1 MAKKGKKSSTPVPTK
16 KEDLNA
22 KKKGKKSKNSQ
33 DEESIDPK
41 ATQRAKQQAQRAKVT
56 SSSSWTGKLP
66 HTLLHEF
73 CQKRK
78 WGKVEYDMKKIG
90 DKGMLGIAILS
101 YTDPKTKEL
110 LTVRMNDPTY
120 DKVKQEGALT
130 PQETTNEARHYAA
143 TIALCRLA
151 YNTNLQMML
160 PPNHRQIWYA
170 LDDYRKKLISEGD
183 TYHANRIFNSE
194 PFVMLL
200 EDRKLEQQKAKEREA
215 QNNQQMK
222 EQKVPIFI
230 SSTNLVNNTNT
241 ENYKDKSSKIVPKK
255 DGKIVKVS
263 TNNKKLNAN
272 INQNIIRFPKKVWEK
287 AAFIDLDESTR
298 QLIELSL
305 KGIIDWNSSCGLN
318 NTADQDKISVLKQ
331 RLLSFNFRETHVNE
345 AMKYKDPLSFLLF
358 NLPEDDLPLFFHK
371 RKEDSKNKIEI
382 SSLPLTTRMSV
393 ERLCECGA
401 SEDEVLY
408 ALDQCGK
415 NENEAARLLTE
426 SLIDNQQ
433 FYIPKL
439 DEINEKES
447 IECWNQELES
457 LQSIYGDSIENVV
470 PNSNYTIVLD
480 PNLKL
485 RVKVYRSDNY
495 PNSLPGIIVSTFDK
509 TLKLPNYIK
518 KQILTKLL
526 EYILEHNFVGDMCI
540 FTIFEWLQENIK
552 NIINNPGPLLQE
564 EYLSNTN
571 HKNEAHLTKSNKKL
585 LTNRTSVNVH
595 LNQEQLKSAKDEY
608 NLRIQSKEFKEMQL
622 VRSQLPAWEM
632 QDTIVKLVEQN
643 DVVLIT
649 GETGSGK
656 STQVV
661 QFLLDSLMKSSRHTN
676 IICTQPRRISAIGL
690 AERVSD
696 ERCVKCGDEVG
707 YIIRGVN
714 KTKLGTR
721 IKFMTT
727 GVLVRILQS
736 DKSLLNDSIVV
747 IDEVHER
754 SLDTDLV
761 VTLLKNLLGKIP
773 GLKIVLMSATVNIN
787 LFKNYFPKLG
797 TCHIKG
803 RTFPIKDYYLDDII
817 NELNFTIRK
826 PPNNKTKG
834 YYDDIKDEDI
844 DDDSS
849 SSDSYYVQ
857 PNADSHYFRS
867 GKINYDLIC
876 QVTEHVD
883 KKLQLEGNNGSI
895 IIFLPG
901 IAEIDKC
908 CKMLRDINSGNG
920 FVVLPLHSALSP
932 EDQKKVFKRYPNKRK
947 VVVSTN
953 IAETSITID
962 DCVATI
968 DTGRAKTMSYNP
980 RDNTTRLIEYFIS
993 KAEAKQR
1000 RGRAGRVREGLSYK
1014 LFSKKLYEE
1023 DMVEMPTP
1031 EIKRVALDS
1040 LYLSVKAMGI
1050 KNVTKFL
1057 ASGLECPPLNA
1068 LKKAEIMLSTIGL
1081 LNSEDF
1087 SLTEL
1092 GRFISLMPV
1101 MDSKHG
1107 KLLIYSILFDI
1118 TDIGVLIASLLSVG
1132 GLPFV
1137 SGVEN
1142 REKIKKILS
1151 QYKNKG
1157 DILASVEII
1166 QKYLEIDGKTKK
1178 RQFMKDNCLSFNKI
1192 NEILSSRAQYY
1203 SILKDIGFL
1212 PFNYQPNSKF
1222 KEFNRNQ
1229 DKMELIKAILTGA
1242 YYPHVARVELPDTK
1256 YLSTSSGA
1264 IEKDP
1269 EAKSIKYWI
1278 RNEEYVDKL
1287 LNLNK
1292 DKGGQ
1297 NDNTCDTNMPL
1308 PSTRA
1313 FIHPSSILF
1322 HSNSVD
1328 VDEIKSLDD
1337 TNNLNVNEKYNNN
1350 NSKNPILKFPFI
1362 LYNTSSFTNKLY
1374 LKDITPTSTLSL
1386 LLFGGAILYDIN
1398 GSTHSPG
1405 IIVDNWLPIR
1415 TWCKNAV
1422 LIKQLRIQ
1430 LDKAIKTKLENP
1442 SYIKNDNVLD
1452 DSNLSSADKVLK
1464 VVETIIS
1471 SEV

>member
-1 MAKKGKKSSTPVPTK
+1 MAKKGKKSSTPVSTK

-22 KKKGKKSKNSQ
+22 KKKGKKSKNSH
-33 DEESIDPK
+33 DEESIDSK
-41 ATQRAKQQAQRAKVT
+41 AIQRTKQQAQRAKVT

-90 DKGMLGIAILS
+90 DRGMLAIATLS

-110 LTVRMNDPTY
+110 LTIRMNDPTY
-120 DKVKQEGALT
+120 DKVKREGVLT

-143 TIALCRLA
+143 TVALCRLA

-160 PPNHRQIWYA
+160 PPNHRQIWYT
-170 LDDYRKKLISEGD
+170 LDDYRKKLISEGN

-200 EDRKLEQQKAKEREA
+200 EDRKMEQQRAREREA
-215 QNNQQMK
+215 KNNQQMK
-222 EQKVPIFI
+222 EQKTPIFI
-230 SSTNLVNNTNT
+230 SSTSLVKNANTD
-241 ENYKDKSSKIVPKK
+241 NYKDKTTKTVPKK
-255 DGKIVKVS
+255 DGKITKVS
-263 TNNKKLNAN
+263 TNNKNLYEGV
-272 INQNIIRFPKKVWEK
+272 NQGIIRFPKKVWEK
-287 AAFIDLDESTR
+287 ATFVDLDESTR

-305 KGIIDWNSSCGLN
+305 KGIIDWNSARKLD
-318 NTADQDKISVLKQ
+318 NTSGQVKESAFKEK
-331 RLLSFNFRETHVNE
+331 LLSFNFRETHVNE
-345 AMKYKDPLSFLLF
+345 AMNYKDPLSFLLF

-382 SSLPLTTRMSV
+382 SSLQLTTRMSV

-415 NENEAARLLTE
+415 NENEAARILTE

-433 FYIPKL
+433 FCIPKP
-439 DEINEKES
+439 DKISEKES

-470 PNSNYTIVLD
+470 SNSSYTIVLD
-480 PNLKL
+480 PTLKL
-485 RVKVYRSDNY
+485 RVKVYRSNNY

-540 FTIFEWLQENIK
+540 FTIFEWLQENVK
-552 NIINNPGPLLQE
+552 NIINNPGPLLSE
-564 EYLSNTN
+564 EYLSNAPD
-571 HKNEAHLTKSNKKL
+571 KDKVHLVNNNKKL
-585 LTNRTSVNVH
+585 LTNRTSINTH
-595 LNQEQLKSAKDEY
+595 LNQEQLKHAKNEY
-608 NLRIQSKEFKEMQL
+608 TLRIQLKEFKEMQL
-622 VRSQLPAWEM
+622 IRSQLPAWEM

-661 QFLLDSLMKSSRHTN
+661 QFLLDSLMNSLKNTN

-690 AERVSD
+690 AERVAD

-736 DKSLLNDSIVV
+736 DKSLLNNCIVV

-773 GLKIVLMSATVNIN
+773 GLKIVLMSATVNVN
-787 LFKNYFPKLG
+787 LFKNYFPNLNS
-797 TCHIKG
+797 CHIKG

-826 PPNNKTKG
+826 PPNNKIQG
-834 YYDDIKDEDI
+834 HYNAINDDDIN
-844 DDDSS
+844 DDSS
-849 SSDSYYVQ
+849 SLDSLRVQPDPDSY
-857 PNADSHYFRS
+857 YFRS
-867 GKINYDLIC
+867 GKINYDLLC

-883 KKLQLEGNNGSI
+883 KKLQLDGNNGSI

-908 CKMLRDINSGNG
+908 CKMLRDINSVND

-947 VVVSTN
+947 IVVSTN

-968 DTGRAKTMSYNP
+968 DTGRAKTMFYNP
-980 RDNTTRLIEYFIS
+980 QDNTTRLIESFIS
-993 KAEAKQR
+993 KAEVKQR

-1057 ASGLECPPLNA
+1057 ASGLECPPLEA
-1068 LKKAEIMLSTIGL
+1068 LKKAETMLSTIGL

-1107 KLLIYSILFDI
+1107 KLLIYSILFGV
-1118 TDIGVLIASLLSVG
+1118 TDIGVLITSLLSIG

-1137 SGVEN
+1137 NGIEN
-1142 REKIKKILS
+1142 KEKIRKILS
-1151 QYKNKG
+1151 QNKNKG
-1157 DILASVEII
+1157 DILASVDII
-1166 QKYLEIDGKTKK
+1166 QKYLEINDKTKK
-1178 RQFMKDNCLSFNKI
+1178 RQFIKDNYLSFNKI
-1192 NEILSSRAQYY
+1192 NEILSSQAQYY

-1212 PFNYQPNSKF
+1212 PFNYQPNVKF
-1222 KEFNRNQ
+1222 REFNRNQ
-1229 DKMELIKAILTGA
+1229 DKTELIEAILTGA
-1242 YYPHVARVELPDTK
+1242 YYPHVARLELPDTK

-1269 EAKSIKYWI
+1269 EAKLIKYWI

-1292 DKGGQ
+1292 NNDNQ
-1297 NDNTCDTNMPL
+1297 NDSTSNANMPL
-1308 PSTRA
+1308 PCTRA

-1322 HSNSVD
+1322 HSNSMNI
-1328 VDEIKSLDD
+1328 DEIKSLEDMAS
-1337 TNNLNVNEKYNNN
+1337 LNINEKYSNNN
-1350 NSKNPILKFPFI
+1350 NNPLLKFPFI

-1374 LKDITPTSTLSL
+1374 LRDITPTSTLSL
-1386 LLFGGAILYDIN
+1386 LLFGGPIQYDIN
-1398 GSTHSPG
+1398 DNNHSPG

-1442 SYIKNDNVLD
+1442 SYINDNINLD
-1452 DSNLSSADKVLK
+1452 DSNLSSSDKVLK

>member
-1 MAKKGKKSSTPVPTK
+1 MAKKNKKSSDPVPNK
-16 KEDLNA
+16 PEDSNS
-22 KKKGKKSKNSQ
+22 KKKGKKSKKSK
-33 DEESIDPK
+33 EEEPVDPK
-41 ATQRAKQQAQRAKVT
+41 AAQRAKQQAQRAKVT

-78 WGKVEYDMKKIG
+78 WGKVEYEMKKIG
-90 DKGMLGIAILS
+90 DKGMLAIATLS
-101 YTDPKTKEL
+101 YTDPKSKEL

-120 DKVKQEGALT
+120 DKVKRVGVTT
-130 PQETTNEARHYAA
+130 PQDTTNEARHYAA
-143 TIALCRLA
+143 TVALCRLA

-170 LDDYRKKLISEGD
+170 LDDYRKKLIKEGD

-200 EDRKLEQQKAKEREA
+200 EDRKLEKQREKEREA
-215 QNNQQMK
+215 RNNQQMK
-222 EQKVPIFI
+222 EQQAPIFI
-230 SSTNLVNNTNT
+230 SSTNLVANTSKRN
-241 ENYKDKSSKIVPKK
+241 DKGEPTKKGSKK
-255 DGKIVKVS
+255 DGKITKLPFNSKKPNTV
-263 TNNKKLNAN
+263 TNKKT
-272 INQNIIRFPKKVWEK
+272 IKFPKKAWEK

-305 KGIIDWNSSCGLN
+305 KGIIDWNSARHLDNILDHDERCALRE
-318 NTADQDKISVLKQ
+318 K
-331 RLLSFNFRETHVNE
+331 LLSFNFREAHVNE
-345 AMKYKDPLSFLLF
+345 AMNYNDPLSFLLF

-382 SSLPLTTRMSV
+382 ASLPLVTRMSV

-408 ALDQCGK
+408 ALEQCRM

-426 SLIDNQQ
+426 SIINNQQ
-433 FYIPKL
+433 YCIPKL
-439 DEINEKES
+439 DKISEKES

-457 LQSIYGDSIENVV
+457 LQSVYGDLIESII
-470 PNSNYTIVLD
+470 PDSNYIMVLD
-480 PNLKL
+480 SALKL
-485 RVKVYRSDNY
+485 RVKFYRSDNY

-509 TLKLPNYIK
+509 TIKLPNYIK

-526 EYILEHNFVGDMCI
+526 EYILEHNFIGDMCI

-552 NIINNPGPLLQE
+552 DIINNPGPLLPE
-564 EYLSNTN
+564 PYLSKLNN
-571 HKNEAHLTKSNKKL
+571 ISGENSIKYNKK
-585 LTNRTSVNVH
+585 SPKSHSSANVH
-595 LNQEQLKSAKDEY
+595 LNPEQLKIAKDEY
-608 NLRIQSKEFKEMQL
+608 NLRTHSKEFKEMQL
-622 VRSQLPAWEM
+622 IRSQLPAWQM
-632 QDTIVKLVEQN
+632 KDTIVKLVEQN

-661 QFLLDSLMKSSRHTN
+661 QFLLDSLMKGSKSTN

-690 AERVSD
+690 AERVSE
-696 ERCVKCGDEVG
+696 ERCVECGDEVG

-714 KTKLGTR
+714 KTRLGTR

-773 GLKIVLMSATVNIN
+773 GLKIVLMSATVNVN
-787 LFKNYFPKLG
+787 LLKKYFPKLG

-803 RTFPIKDYYLDDII
+803 RTFPIQDYYLEDILS
-817 NELNFTIRK
+817 ELNFTIRK
-826 PPNNKTKG
+826 ASNHKTNG
-834 YYDDIKDEDI
+834 HYNDINDEDNN
-844 DDDSS
+844 DSS
-849 SSDSYYVQ
+849 SDDLYVQ
-857 PNADSHYFRS
+857 PDADSYYFRS
-867 GKINYDLIC
+867 GRINYDLIC
-876 QVTEHVD
+876 QVTAHVD
-883 KKLQLEGNNGSI
+883 KRLQLENNNGSI

-908 CKMLRDINSGNG
+908 CKMLNDIESVND

-932 EDQKKVFKRYPNKRK
+932 EDQKKVFRRYPNKRK

-968 DTGRAKTMSYNP
+968 DTGRAKTMFYNP
-980 RDNTTRLIEYFIS
+980 KDNTTRLVECFIS

-1014 LFSKKLYEE
+1014 LFSRRLYEE
-1023 DMVEMPTP
+1023 DMVDMPTP
-1031 EIKRVALDS
+1031 EIKRVALES

-1057 ASGLECPPLNA
+1057 ASGLECPPLDA
-1068 LKKAEIMLSTIGL
+1068 LKKAETMLSTIGL
-1081 LNSEDF
+1081 LNLEDNT
-1087 SLTEL
+1087 LTEL

-1107 KLLIYSILFDI
+1107 KLLIYSILFGI
-1118 TDIGVLIASLLSVG
+1118 TDIGVLITSLLSIG
-1132 GLPFV
+1132 GLPFI

-1142 REKIKKILS
+1142 RDKIKKILS
-1151 QYKNKG
+1151 QYKTKG

-1166 QKYLEIDGKTKK
+1166 RKYLEIDDKAKK
-1178 RQFMKDNCLSFNKI
+1178 RQFMKENCLSFNKI
-1192 NEILSSRAQYY
+1192 NEILSSKAQYY

-1212 PFNYQPNSKF
+1212 PFNYKPDIKF

-1229 DKMELIKAILTGA
+1229 DKTELIEAILTGA
-1242 YYPHVARVELPDTK
+1242 YYPNVARVELPDTK

-1269 EAKSIKYWI
+1269 EAKLIRYWI

-1287 LNLNK
+1287 FNLNK
-1292 DKGGQ
+1292 DKENQ
-1297 NDNTCDTNMPL
+1297 NHNTDDMNMPL

-1313 FIHPSSILF
+1313 FIHPSSVLF
-1322 HSNSVD
+1322 NSNTLD
-1328 VDEIKSLDD
+1328 VDEMKSLDD
-1337 TNNLNVNEKYNNN
+1337 LNNVNVHEKYNS
-1350 NSKNPILKFPFI
+1350 SKNPILKFPFI
-1362 LYNTSSFTNKLY
+1362 LYNTSSFTSKLY
-1374 LKDITPTSTLSL
+1374 LRDITPTSTLSL
-1386 LLFGGAILYDIN
+1386 LLFGGAISYDIN
-1398 GSTHSPG
+1398 ENNYSPG
-1405 IIVDNWLPIR
+1405 IVVDNWLPIR

-1430 LDKAIKTKLENP
+1430 LDKAIKTKLGNP
-1442 SYIKNDNVLD
+1442 SYIKHDT
-1452 DSNLSSADKVLK
+1452 NLSSTDKVLK

-1471 SEV
+1471 CEV

>member
-1 MAKKGKKSSTPVPTK
+1 MAKKGKKSSTPVSTK
-16 KEDLNA
+16 NEDSNS
-22 KKKGKKSKNSQ
+22 KKKGKKSKMSQ
-33 DEESIDPK
+33 DEEPFDPK
-41 ATQRAKQQAQRAKVT
+41 AAQRAKQQAQRAKVT

-90 DKGMLGIAILS
+90 DKGMLAIAILS

-120 DKVKQEGALT
+120 NKIKQEGVLT

-143 TIALCRLA
+143 TVALCRLA

-160 PPNHRQIWYA
+160 PPNHRQVWYA
-170 LDDYRKKLISEGD
+170 LADYRKKLISED
-183 TYHANRIFNSE
+183 NEYHANRIFNSE

-200 EDRKLEQQKAKEREA
+200 EDRKLEQQRLKERDA
-215 QNNQQMK
+215 KNNQQMK
-222 EQKVPIFI
+222 EQKAPIFI
-230 SSTNLVNNTNT
+230 SSTNLVNDDNARNH
-241 ENYKDKSSKIVPKK
+241 KDELTKTTPKK
-255 DGKIVKVS
+255 VEKITKPS
-263 TNNKKLNAN
+263 SNNKTSNTD
-272 INQNIIRFPKKVWEK
+272 IIKFPKKVWEK
-287 AAFIDLDESTR
+287 ATFIDLDESTR
-298 QLIELSL
+298 QLIESSL
-305 KGIIDWNSSCGLN
+305 KGIIDWNSARDLN
-318 NTADQDKISVLKQ
+318 NRMDQNKNLALRQK
-331 RLLSFNFRETHVNE
+331 LLSFNFRETHVNE
-345 AMKYKDPLSFLLF
+345 AMNYKDPLSFLLF

-408 ALDQCGK
+408 ALEQCGK

-426 SLIDNQQ
+426 SLIDQQQ
-433 FYIPKL
+433 FCIPKL
-439 DEINEKES
+439 ERISEKES

-457 LQSIYGDSIENVV
+457 LQSIYGDSIENIV
-470 PNSNYTIVLD
+470 PDSNYTIILD
-480 PNLKL
+480 STLKL
-485 RVKVYRSDNY
+485 KVKVYRSDNY

-552 NIINNPGPLLQE
+552 NIINNPGPLLPE
-564 EYLSNTN
+564 EYLSNINNENTAN
-571 HKNEAHLTKSNKKL
+571 LVKNNKKL
-585 LTNRTSVNVH
+585 STNRTSINSH

-608 NLRIQSKEFKEMQL
+608 NLRIQLKEFKEMQL

-632 QDTIVKLVEQN
+632 QDTIVRLVEQE

-661 QFLLDSLMKSSRHTN
+661 QFLLDSLIKNSKNTN

-696 ERCVKCGDEVG
+696 ERCVECGDEVG

-736 DKSLLNDSIVV
+736 DKSLLNNCIVV

-773 GLKIVLMSATVNIN
+773 GLKIVLMSATVNVN
-787 LFKNYFPKLG
+787 LFKQYFPKLG
-797 TCHIKG
+797 TCHIRG

-826 PPNNKTKG
+826 PSNNKTKG
-834 YYDDIKDEDI
+834 HYDAINDEDI
-844 DDDSS
+844 DDEFSP
-849 SSDSYYVQ
+849 SDGVYVQ
-857 PNADSHYFRS
+857 PDADSYYFRS
-867 GKINYDLIC
+867 GRINYDLIC
-876 QVTEHVD
+876 QVTVHVN
-883 KKLQLEGNNGSI
+883 KKLRLESNSGSI

-908 CKMLRDINSGNG
+908 CKMLRDTNSGNN

-932 EDQKKVFKRYPNKRK
+932 DDQKKVFKRYPNKRK
-947 VVVSTN
+947 IVVSTN

-968 DTGRAKTMSYNP
+968 DTGRAKTMFYNP
-980 RDNTTRLIEYFIS
+980 KDNTTRLIESFIS

-1014 LFSKKLYEE
+1014 LFSKRLYEE

-1031 EIKRVALDS
+1031 EIQRVALDS

-1057 ASGLECPPLNA
+1057 GSSLECPPLEA
-1068 LKKAEIMLSTIGL
+1068 LKKAEMMLSTIGL
-1081 LNSEDF
+1081 LNPEDF

-1107 KLLIYSILFDI
+1107 KLLIYSILFGI
-1118 TDIGVLIASLLSVG
+1118 TDIGVLITSLLSIG

-1137 SGVEN
+1137 NLVEN

-1151 QYKNKG
+1151 PYKNKG

-1166 QKYLEIDGKTKK
+1166 QKYLEINDKTKK
-1178 RQFMKDNCLSFNKI
+1178 HQFMKDNCLSFNKI
-1192 NEILSSRAQYY
+1192 NEILSSQAQYY

-1212 PFNYQPNSKF
+1212 PFNYKPNTSF

-1229 DKMELIKAILTGA
+1229 DKIELIEAILTGA
-1242 YYPHVARVELPDTK
+1242 YYPHVARVELPNTK

-1269 EAKSIKYWI
+1269 EAKLIKYWV
-1278 RNEEYVDKL
+1278 RNEEYMDKL
-1287 LNLNK
+1287 LNLHK
-1292 DKGGQ
+1292 DEKGQ
-1297 NDNTCDTNMPL
+1297 NNNNNNCDTNMPL

-1322 HSNSVD
+1322 HSNSINI
-1328 VDEIKSLDD
+1328 DEMKSLDD
-1337 TNNLNVNEKYNNN
+1337 IMNINVSEKYNNN
-1350 NSKNPILKFPFI
+1350 NNYRNPILKFPFI

-1374 LKDITPTSTLSL
+1374 LRDITPTSTLSL
-1386 LLFGGAILYDIN
+1386 LLFGGPILYDIN
-1398 GSTHSPG
+1398 DHNHSPG

-1430 LDKAIKTKLENP
+1430 LDKVIKTKLENP
-1442 SYIKNDNVLD
+1442 SYIKHDIISD
-1452 DSNLSSADKVLK
+1452 DSNLSSTDKVLQI
-1464 VVETIIS
+1464 VETIIS